1 MSDRLSPPTHNGSIN
16 YSAHPGQTVII
27 QGELLIRGHAEL
39 DTLSWTCWAW
49 MGFKPH
55 RGRNQPTERQ
65 NLARLPLI
73 TQINKKDLFPGSSK
87 TPTRTPCTF
96 SFIFTSPPVLLPV
109 SLPHRLPPLSP
120 HRPFNATCSTAR
132 CWSGMSAKQLFN
144 SAPKAVQAQCASVCG
159 QWVCVWVCVWEQC
172 TEKQ

>member
-1 MSDRLSPPTHNGSIN
+1 MAVLIIRHIQGRQSLFRVNCWSEVTLNWTRWAEHAGPEWDLNHTEGAISPPKG
-16 YSAHPGQTVII
+16 
-27 QGELLIRGHAEL
+27 
-39 DTLSWTCWAW
+39 
-49 MGFKPH
+49 K
-55 RGRNQPTERQ
+55 

-87 TPTRTPCTF
+87 TPTPPHCTF

-109 SLPHRLPPLSP
+109 SLPHSLPPLSP
-120 HRPFNATCSTAR
+120 HRPFNATYSTAW

-159 QWVCVWVCVWEQC
+159 QRVRVWVCVWEQC
-172 TEKQ
+172 TEKQWIFVLGYIL